1 MGMKKYESELEKRLP
16 MLLKRSIDIAG
27 SFCAIIILSPFLI
40 GIAATIKLQGDGRIL
55 YQRHVVGR
63 NGKTFN
69 AFKFRTMMENADTFL
84 DADSEL
90 KEEFEN
96 NFKLKNDPR
105 VTRIGKV
112 LRKLSMDEFPQ
123 LFNIFIGQMSL
134 VGPRMVTPEE
144 LERYGKFKSERI
156 KIRPGM
162 SGYWQVSGRQEIDY
176 NERIKMDQ
184 FYMYRWNIWMDLWII
199 LKTIQKVLK
208 MEGAY

>member
-1 MGMKKYESELEKRLP
+1 

-27 SFCAIIILSPFLI
+27 SLCAIIILSPFLI
-40 GIAATIKLQGDGRIL
+40 GIAAAIKLKGEGKIL

-69 AFKFRTMMENADTFL
+69 ALKFRTMVANADTFL
-84 DADSEL
+84 DADPEL

-96 NFKLKNDPR
+96 NFKLKIDPR
-105 VTRIGKV
+105 VTRIGKI
-112 LRKLSMDEFPQ
+112 LRKLSLDELPQ
-123 LFNIFIGQMSL
+123 LFNVFIGQMSL
-134 VGPRMVTPEE
+134 VGPRMVTSEE
-144 LERYGKFKSERI
+144 LERYGKYKSERI

-176 NERIKMDQ
+176 DERIKMDQ